1 MIFRRNENVEQTPRR
16 RFGCLRG
23 CLISLAI
30 YFGLCALGGILFGSM
45 FEESATRL
53 EDNSVYCL
61 RLNGQLM
68 EQAPMDNPWEE
79 LLTSM
84 PGYETQAVLG
94 LDDIISN
101 IRLAKTND
109 KIKGIY
115 LYDGRLAMGQASA
128 KAIRDALLD
137 FKTSG
142 KWIIAYSQHYG
153 QSNYYI
159 ASVADQVLVNPVGTL
174 AWHGLSAQKMYYTR
188 LLEKVGVEMQ
198 IVKVGTFKSAVEPYF
213 RTSMSEADKMQ
224 TELYVQGLWNV
235 MREGVAQSRHL
246 DELYL
251 DTLADRYMDLQPA
264 DEYVRCGLADGLAYT
279 EDVDSIL
286 RAWTGTKDYKLV
298 SHRAM
303 NGVERVKSGVK
314 DKVAILYAE
323 GNITDEMGDGI
334 VGKKMVNTI
343 RKMYKDE
350 HVKAVVLR
358 VNSGGGSADASEQIW
373 HAMTTLQQKGL
384 PVVVSMGDYA
394 ASGGYYISCE
404 ADYIYAEP
412 NTITGS
418 IGIFGTIPNL
428 KKIREKV
435 GIDVD
440 AVNTHEHAGLE
451 SNMLYE
457 GMNASERQIMQ
468 NMVERGYDLFTSRC
482 AEGRHM
488 SQEAIKAIG
497 EGRVWLA
504 TDAMKIGL
512 VDGLGNLD
520 DAVLKAAELAGIDSY
535 TIAAYPEK
543 KDFLTE
549 LLESL
554 EQTDSE
560 EERIVAKIKAFASQ
574 PRVMAQMEP
583 VQIQ

>member
-1 MIFRRNENVEQTPRR
+1 MIFRRNETTEQGPRR

-45 FEESATRL
+45 FEKPATHL
-53 EDNSVYCL
+53 ADNSVYCL
-61 RLNGQLM
+61 RLEGRLV
-68 EQAPMDNPWEE
+68 EQAPLDNPWEDM
-79 LLTSM
+79 LTSM
-84 PGYETQAVLG
+84 PGYQAQTVLG

-115 LYDGRLAMGQASA
+115 LCNGQLAMGQASA
-128 KAIRDALLD
+128 KAIRDALVD

-153 QSNYYI
+153 QNNYYI
-159 ASVADQVLVNPVGTL
+159 ASVADQVLINPIGTL
-174 AWHGLSAQKMYYTR
+174 AWHGLSAQKMYFTR
-188 LLEKVGVEMQ
+188 LLDKVGVEMQ
-198 IVKVGTFKSAVEPYF
+198 IIKVGTFKSAVEPYF

-224 TELYVQGLWNV
+224 TERYVQGLWNV

-246 DELYL
+246 DTCYL
-251 DTLADRYMDLQPA
+251 DTLANRYMDLQPA
-264 DEYVRCGLADGLAYT
+264 DEYVRCGLADGLAYR
-279 EDVDSIL
+279 EDVDSVL

-303 NGVERVKSGVK
+303 NSVERVKSGVK
-314 DKVAILYAE
+314 DKVAVLYAE
-323 GNITDEMGDGI
+323 GNITDEVGDGI
-334 VGKKMVNTI
+334 VGKEMVNVV
-343 RKMYKDE
+343 RKMRKDD

-373 HAMTTLQQKGL
+373 HAMTTLQEEGI

-440 AVNTHEHAGLE
+440 AVTTHEHSGLE
-451 SNMLYE
+451 ANMIYK
-457 GMNASERQIMQ
+457 GMNPAEQKLMQ
-468 NMVERGYDLFTSRC
+468 DMVERGYDLFTRRC

-488 SQEAIKAIG
+488 SQDAIKAIG

-504 TDAMKIGL
+504 TDAMEIGL
-512 VDGLGNLD
+512 IDGLGNLD

-535 TIAAYPEK
+535 TITAYPEK

-549 LLESL
+549 LVESL
-554 EQTDSE
+554 EQTGSE
-560 EERIVAKIKAFASQ
+560 EEKIVAKIKAFASQ